1 MTPVTT
7 RPHLGVVDLLACL
20 LALGR
25 PNCPALD
32 GLLLLLFDVDNLS
45 THISF
50 FSFFS
55 SIFKIYSSLSGMSRL
70 ELDSPGFG
78 SGVQAGCHLL
88 PAGPGLGVGGEP
100 PAPVG
105 GIAGGLQG
113 LDSLV

>member
-1 MTPVTT
+1 
-7 RPHLGVVDLLACL
+7 
-20 LALGR
+20 
-25 PNCPALD
+25 
-32 GLLLLLFDVDNLS
+32 
-45 THISF
+45 
-50 FSFFS
+50 
-55 SIFKIYSSLSGMSRL
+55 MSRL

-113 LDSLV
+113 LDSLVKGKRGALFVELVRVDLDPIVELSQLLVGFSEARGGGAGVLVWVLLLEE

>member
-1 MTPVTT
+1 
-7 RPHLGVVDLLACL
+7 
-20 LALGR
+20 
-25 PNCPALD
+25 
-32 GLLLLLFDVDNLS
+32 
-45 THISF
+45 
-50 FSFFS
+50 
-55 SIFKIYSSLSGMSRL
+55 MSRL